1 MERKES
7 ENESHSERVMPKV
20 DGRKIV
26 AIATAGTLAAVAFGQ
41 IYLPFI
47 ADRDKVRGLSEEDEV
62 PEGARKEM
70 EELFKQSGGT
80 FPPSTAAAAEASW
93 FDAWKYV
100 EQYEKRQVNKVL
112 IRSGDP

>member
-1 MERKES
+1 
-7 ENESHSERVMPKV
+7 MPKV

-26 AIATAGTLAAVAFGQ
+26 VVATAGTLAAVAFGQ

-70 EELFKQSGGT
+70 EELFKNTGAT
-80 FPPSTAAAAEASW
+80 FPPPRPQQQKHSNSMW
-93 FDAWKYV
+93 NNLRKDK
-100 EQYEKRQVNKVL
+100 
-112 IRSGDP
+112 